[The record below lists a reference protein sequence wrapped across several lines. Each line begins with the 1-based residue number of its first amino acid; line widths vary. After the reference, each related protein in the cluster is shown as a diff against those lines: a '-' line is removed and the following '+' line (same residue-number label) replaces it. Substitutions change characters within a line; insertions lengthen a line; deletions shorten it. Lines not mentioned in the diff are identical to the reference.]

1 MAKRLTDN
9 EQRAENL
16 RLRLRL
22 AHFKVKTNQIQIP
35 LSQLRISTER
45 ELSSQSQESAA
56 TPDEE
61 PSLPKLKLLPAP
73 ILRPTAY
80 STRTISKPQILS
92 SPPSSA
98 ENSPGKS
105 AGDDVFRTPALP
117 RHPAR
122 NTLRQTSSPPD
133 SAERILRKR
142 YDEDDDLTSSAI
154 RGNAAIGL
162 LGLRQER

>member
-1 MAKRLTDN
+1 MVRRLTDN
-9 EQRAENL
+9 GQHAETL

-22 AHFKVKTNQIQIP
+22 AHFKVKTNQIEIP
-35 LSQLRISTER
+35 LSRLRISTER
-45 ELSSQSQESAA
+45 ELSLPSQETAA
-56 TPDEE
+56 TPDEQ

-73 ILRPTAY
+73 VLRPTAY
-80 STRTISKPQILS
+80 SARVISKPHVPS

-98 ENSPGKS
+98 ENGLGKS

-117 RHPAR
+117 RHSTRKA
-122 NTLRQTSSPPD
+122 LRQISSPPD
-133 SAERILRKR
+133 SQERLSRKG

-154 RGNAAIGL
+154 RGKAAIGL